1 MSHLRLSLIFLG
13 IALSGC
19 SGLFHSSAAE
29 LQLYVVQ
36 PPQPVIVTADG
47 PAAPGSAPRSTGPT
61 LRVGRPLPAPGLNT
75 DRIAL
80 TRPGNRLDYYA
91 GGRWSAPLT
100 DVVSDLL
107 LAVFRADP
115 AWSAVTDDRSTL
127 NAGYLLQTWVD
138 RFSADYAT
146 TTEPP
151 TIRVDLHCLLIRRS
165 DGVLLGSFAVSQ
177 SQPAPR
183 NRMASVVAVFSQVA
197 DQALVSVAA
206 QADQLLRSATSPAV
220 P

>member
-1 MSHLRLSLIFLG
+1 MSHLRLPLVLLG
-13 IALSGC
+13 SALSGC
-19 SGLFHSSAAE
+19 SGLFHSSASE

-36 PPQPVIVTADG
+36 PPPVTAAVEKHT
-47 PAAPGSAPRSTGPT
+47 PPGPT
-61 LRVGRPLPAPGLNT
+61 LRIARPLAAPGLNT

-80 TRPGNRLDYYA
+80 TRPGNRLDYYV

-115 AWSAVTDDRSTL
+115 EWSAVADDRATL
-127 NAGYLLQTWVD
+127 NADYLLQTSVD
-138 RFSADYAT
+138 RFTADYAT
-146 TTEPP
+146 ETGAP
-151 TIRVDLHCLLIRRS
+151 TVRVDLHCLLIRRS
-165 DGVLLGSFAVSQ
+165 DGILLGSFAASQ
-177 SQPAPR
+177 SEPAPA

-197 DQALVSVAA
+197 DQALVSVAV
-206 QADQLLRSATSPAV
+206 QVDQLLSSVKAPAA

>member
-1 MSHLRLSLIFLG
+1 MSHLRLSLFFLG

-19 SGLFHSSAAE
+19 SGLFHSSAPE

-36 PPQPVIVTADG
+36 LPQTVTVTAAE
-47 PAAPGSAPRSTGPT
+47 PAASGSAPQSAGPT
-61 LRVGRPLPAPGLNT
+61 LRIARPLPAPGLNT

-91 GGRWSAPLT
+91 GGRWSAPLS

-115 AWSAVTDDRSTL
+115 AWSAAADDRSTL
-127 NAGYLLQTWVD
+127 NAGYLLQTSVD
-138 RFSADYAT
+138 RFTAEYAT
-146 TTEPP
+146 ETDPP

-177 SQPAPR
+177 SQQAAR

-197 DQALVSVAA
+197 DQALASVAA
-206 QADQLLRSATSPAV
+206 QADQLLRSAKSPAA